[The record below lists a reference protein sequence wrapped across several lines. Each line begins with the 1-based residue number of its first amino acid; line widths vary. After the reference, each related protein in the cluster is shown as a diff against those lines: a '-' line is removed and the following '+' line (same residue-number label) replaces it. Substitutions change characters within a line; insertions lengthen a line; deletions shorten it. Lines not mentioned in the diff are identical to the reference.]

1 MKRKILLNPGPTTT
15 SISVKKALMSEDICH
30 REKDF
35 VKVIEKLRKDLVKI
49 VHGHLDEDVCIL
61 FSGSGTINMDVTLN
75 SLLEKD
81 KKILV
86 INNGA
91 YSTRAVEICQYYGLP
106 YYELKLPFDEKID
119 VNKVKEF
126 LSKHDNISLVYTT
139 HHETGSGV
147 LNDVKAIGEV
157 VHKHDAQF
165 VIDATSSF
173 ALVPLNIQEDNIDF
187 LFASA
192 QKGIAAMPGLSFI
205 IGKRKLIEKSI
216 DYPLR
221 SYYTNLYRQY
231 YSFEYANKEMH
242 FTPPT
247 QLIYAASQGVKE
259 YFLEGEE
266 NKIKRI
272 KRMHELV
279 LESLKELGFK
289 LYLKEEH
296 LGPLVI
302 SVLYPNDANWNFMK
316 IHDYLYD
323 HGFTLFPRPVGDVKA
338 FRIGLLGAIDESD
351 IKAFFTLHK
360 KTLIT

>member
-1 MKRKILLNPGPTTT
+1 M
-15 SISVKKALMSEDICH
+15 
-30 REKDF
+30 
-35 VKVIEKLRKDLVKI
+35 
-49 VHGHLDEDVCIL
+49 
-61 FSGSGTINMDVTLN
+61 
-75 SLLEKD
+75 LEKI
-81 KKILV
+81 KILV

-91 YSTRAVEICQYYGLP
+91 YSTRAVICNIINT
-106 YYELKLPFDEKID
+106 YELKLPFDEKID

-242 FTPPT
+242 FTLTNP
-247 QLIYAASQGVKE
+247 INICSFSRCEK
-259 YFLEGEE
+259 
-266 NKIKRI
+266 N
-272 KRMHELV
+272 
-279 LESLKELGFK
+279 
-289 LYLKEEH
+289 
-296 LGPLVI
+296 I
-302 SVLYPNDANWNFMK
+302 S
-316 IHDYLYD
+316 
-323 HGFTLFPRPVGDVKA
+323 
-338 FRIGLLGAIDESD
+338 
-351 IKAFFTLHK
+351 
-360 KTLIT
+360 